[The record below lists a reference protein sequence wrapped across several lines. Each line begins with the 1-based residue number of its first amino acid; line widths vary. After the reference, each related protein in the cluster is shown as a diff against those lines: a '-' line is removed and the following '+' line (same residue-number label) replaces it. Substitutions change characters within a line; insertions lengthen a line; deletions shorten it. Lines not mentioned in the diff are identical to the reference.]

1 MKTNYP
7 KWDIKFY
14 YFIHVNR
21 QKSLWRNPVT
31 YPQFYRR
38 LRDGMTLHD
47 AIYRP
52 RVEYQV
58 RKMKQTP
65 IQDSIRRIQ
74 TLRAENVIS
83 RPKPE
88 VKVIE
93 KRIYPKPNQPMP
105 NYNMK
110 PKKKPSLRIRF
121 ISLFK

>member
-14 YFIHVNR
+14 YSIHVNR
-21 QKSLWRNPVT
+21 QKAMGNTPVC
-31 YPQFYRR
+31 YEQFYRR

-47 AIYRP
+47 AIYFP
-52 RVEYQV
+52 RVEHQV
-58 RKMKQTP
+58 REKKQTP

-74 TLRAENVIS
+74 TLRLENVIP
-83 RPKPE
+83 RETTVVKKP
-88 VKVIE
+88 
-93 KRIYPKPNQPMP
+93 IYPKPNQPMP